1 MRQILTKLRDANL
14 VVKLEKCKF
23 YTQKVGFLEYIISLE
38 KVKIELK
45 KV

>member
-14 VVKLEKCKF
+14 VIKLEKCEF
-23 YTQKVGFLEYIISLE
+23 YTQRVGFLEYIISLG
-38 KVKIELK
+38 KVEIEFG